1 MEFTVNAFSLAH
13 VHASVCVWEGVGVCE
28 RERER
33 EREHGNIDDH
43 KKILLHFGV
52 PHTFVQVTMY
62 KLYPLILIF
71 LFT

>member
-1 MEFTVNAFSLAH
+1 MYV
-13 VHASVCVWEGVGVCE
+13 